1 MGRFIFIEL
10 KYFNPRF
17 IKDKNSEYTL
27 KRTDWTFINH
37 KEKVSEYTRIDSV
50 IYCGEIACNFPPMKD
65 VDIESF
71 EILPGTDYARDKNN
85 IYYPISISCDDFTD
99 CGVCYC
105 VDYIIKNA
113 DPKTFRYLDKEYATD
128 KESVYFR
135 GEFMPEADGQTF
147 KVIKGPKYLFFG
159 LDKYNVY
166 RHDVIFSEADPST
179 FYYDGADERTR
190 ISNHDSRYIIGD
202 KNNEWIYD
210 PPTRI
215 KKVEKR

>member
-1 MGRFIFIEL
+1 MKRILKLITFVIIGFCIVTLGRFIFIEL

-85 IYYPISISCDDFTD
+85 GTP
-99 CGVCYC
+99 
-105 VDYIIKNA
+105 
-113 DPKTFRYLDKEYATD
+113 
-128 KESVYFR
+128 
-135 GEFMPEADGQTF
+135 
-147 KVIKGPKYLFFG
+147 
-159 LDKYNVY
+159 
-166 RHDVIFSEADPST
+166 H
-179 FYYDGADERTR
+179 
-190 ISNHDSRYIIGD
+190 
-202 KNNEWIYD
+202 
-210 PPTRI
+210 
-215 KKVEKR
+215 